1 MKSYFQTS
9 WLARHVII
17 ISVAL
22 LPACQFTT
30 KPKTLNGPTSE
41 TDSLPALPKYHL
53 PGPGKISTAEIERIG
68 TACEAWYNQSLAG
81 TVFNGG
87 ILVAQKGTI
96 LFEKYRGSLHPGG
109 NDTINANT
117 VFHIASVSKTFTAMA
132 ILKLCQEG
140 KLQLD
145 EELSHYFP
153 SFNYPGVTLRCLLSH
168 RSGLPN
174 YVYFLE
180 KLGWPQNQFARNQ
193 DVMDYLIYRKIEL
206 TDISPACTRFSYC
219 NTNYAVLALLIEKV
233 TGISYPAYMKQNFFD
248 PLAMD
253 HSFVLS
259 AKDSA
264 KATPSFD
271 WRGNAI
277 PLNYLDFVYGDKN
290 IFSTARDLLKWDRFL
305 SSGLLFTK
313 ETLQEAYMPY
323 SNEHP
328 GIKNYGLGWR
338 MNIYD
343 NGKKIIFHNGWWHGN
358 NAAFI
363 RLLDEDVTIIALNN
377 RFTRATY
384 HVNQLANLFSGY
396 FIPVDDETDAASK
409 DSLLKSNTDSST
421 IHHKNEAKTPYKAP
435 AKKKKN

>member
-1 MKSYFQTS
+1 MPGNR
-9 WLARHVII
+9 LACCLII
-17 ISVAL
+17 ISIL
-22 LPACQFTT
+22 LLSACQFST
-30 KPKTLNGPTSE
+30 KPKALKHNVSE
-41 TDSLPALPKYHL
+41 TDSLSALPKYLL
-53 PGPGKISTAEIERIG
+53 PAPGKMPLAEMQRIQN
-68 TACEAWYNQSLAG
+68 ACEEWFNKSLSG

-87 ILVAQKGTI
+87 VLVAQKGNI
-96 LFEKYRGSLHPGG
+96 LFEKYRGTLHVGAT
-109 NDTINANT
+109 DAISSSSE
-117 VFHIASVSKTFTAMA
+117 FHIASVSKTFTAMA
-132 ILKLCQEG
+132 VLKLYQEG

-145 EELSHYFP
+145 EEFSHYFP
-153 SFNYPGVTLRCLLSH
+153 EFNYAGVTIRCLLSH

-174 YVYFLE
+174 YVYFFE
-180 KLGWPQNQFARNQ
+180 KLGWPQNQFVSNK
-193 DVMDYLIYRKIEL
+193 DVLDYLINRKAEL
-206 TDISPACTRFSYC
+206 ADIAPACTRFSYC
-219 NTNYAVLALLIEKV
+219 NTNYALLALLIEKIS
-233 TGISYPAYMKQNFFD
+233 GMSYPRYMKLNFFD
-248 PLAMD
+248 PLSMNNT
-253 HSFVLS
+253 FVLTR
-259 AKDSA
+259 KDSA
-264 KATPSFD
+264 KATPSYD
-271 WRGNAI
+271 WRGSNI

-313 ETLQEAYMPY
+313 ETLREAYMPY

-396 FIPVDDETDAASK
+396 FIPVDDETDVSSK
-409 DSLLKSNTDSST
+409 DSLVQAGTDSS
-421 IHHKNEAKTPYKAP
+421 ATPKGKDSIKP
-435 AKKKKN
+435 SNPQLRKKRN